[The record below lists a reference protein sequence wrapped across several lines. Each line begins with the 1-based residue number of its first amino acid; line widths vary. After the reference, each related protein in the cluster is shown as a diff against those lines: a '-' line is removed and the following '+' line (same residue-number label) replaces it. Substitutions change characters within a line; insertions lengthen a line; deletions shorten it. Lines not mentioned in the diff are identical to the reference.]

1 MKGYMVKK
9 VCFGERLKKGVPPR
23 RSFGVGESGKSG
35 DGKEKVATRMKL
47 LSVNTG
53 FILFIV
59 GLSIFACAEV
69 WGADWRLIS
78 STDSYKCFY
87 DAENIT
93 RSSKNIVGVWARLEY
108 TEKGIRGIVKEFGK
122 HYENLSYSLELWEI
136 DCVKKKQRI
145 LSITEYSVEGS
156 ILYTNPA
163 KSRPS
168 AWKSISREA
177 VGESLYNAVCK

>member
-1 MKGYMVKK
+1 MSPSTRGVVLVLLMEMK
-9 VCFGERLKKGVPPR
+9 L
-23 RSFGVGESGKSG
+23 
-35 DGKEKVATRMKL
+35 MKL
-47 LSVNTG
+47 LFKFGIPLVMIG
-53 FILFIV
+53 LAIL
-59 GLSIFACAEV
+59 SHAEV
-69 WGADWRLIS
+69 WGADWSLIS
-78 STDSYKCFY
+78 STDSYKCSY

-108 TEKGIRGIVKEFGK
+108 TEKGISGIVKEFGK

-177 VGESLYNAVCK
+177 VGESLYKAVCK

>member
-1 MKGYMVKK
+1 MKSSLGKLGVILIGLAIFGYADAWA
-9 VCFGERLKKGVPPR
+9 R
-23 RSFGVGESGKSG
+23 
-35 DGKEKVATRMKL
+35 
-47 LSVNTG
+47 
-53 FILFIV
+53 
-59 GLSIFACAEV
+59 
-69 WGADWRLIS
+69 DWRLYAK
-78 STDSYKCFY
+78 TDLYECFY

-108 TEKGIRGIVKEFGK
+108 TEKGISGIVKEFGK

-156 ILYTNPA
+156 ILYMNPA